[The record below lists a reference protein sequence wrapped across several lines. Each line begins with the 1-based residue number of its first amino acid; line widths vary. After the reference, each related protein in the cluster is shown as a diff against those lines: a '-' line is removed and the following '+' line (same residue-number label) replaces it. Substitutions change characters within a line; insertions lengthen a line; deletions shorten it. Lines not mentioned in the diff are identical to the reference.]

1 MSVINVTEDNL
12 LSVLATNKELELYPE
27 PYRSNG
33 DMELVISFDV
43 YLNFIQKYLG
53 VDNYLSTPSLDLRF
67 YLDHD
72 MTDTLLR
79 CFYKDI
85 AVGVIKEIWYTDVN
99 AQPTKLTHTVAGC
112 PNLGEAYINGMHQ
125 AFTADIVKAQDELLK
140 YMNGLNYKLPPI
152 KTIRFRDELN
162 YASLL
167 YAMSLACT
175 KVGYCRWS
183 LERSHTYASSRFDN

>member
-85 AVGVIKEIWYTDVN
+85 AVGVVKEIWYTDVN
-99 AQPTKLTHTVAGC
+99 AQPTKLTHTVTGC
-112 PNLGEAYINGMHQ
+112 PNLGEAYINGMYQ

-183 LERSHTYASSRFDN
+183 LERSHTYASSGFDN